1 MLEIFE
7 TIISAMLLGIV
18 LIYGW
23 YKLSN
28 EKINFKNYKLY
39 IVYIIFII
47 TSVINGSMSN
57 IFVKLIILL
66 FIWMLLYYYLFKRTF
81 REGIIVIIET
91 QIIVIL
97 LEALVLMV
105 LMSVF
110 RIKYEI
116 INTNSF
122 LKLAPNFVMFILI
135 YCVFLFKFPVTIK
148 NKILNLIDKLN
159 SKTVVLFLILLML
172 CINISLAIIYYE
184 NTTILIMF
192 IEFSIL
198 AIYTIITILILKEK
212 NQKELYKQE
221 NIAQSKILQDYVGML
236 DHQKALNHENK
247 NQLIMINGMAKDNQ
261 TDDIIKYTETA
272 LGEKKEDDTAL
283 YKKVKRIPLSSLQG
297 LIYQKWLVMKNEKIE
312 FKLVLPRRMKD
323 IDFTKLDMK
332 TNMDLCKIVGVFI
345 DNAIEEVTKL
355 GNKHIEFELYLKGK
369 DMYIM
374 VMNNYGSL
382 VEDMDEAGKTSKGEG
397 HGYGLSLVKEII
409 KKNKR
414 LRNER
419 GIMGNQFQ
427 QFVVIT
433 DMKSDSEK

>member
-184 NTTILIMF
+184 NTTVLIMF
-192 IEFSIL
+192 VEFAIL

-221 NIAQSKILQDYVGML
+221 NIAQSKVLQDYVGML
-236 DHQKALNHENK
+236 DHQKAMNHENK
-247 NQLIMINGMAKDNQ
+247 NQLIIINGMAKENQ
-261 TDDIIKYTETA
+261 TEDIIKYTETA
-272 LGEKKEDDTAL
+272 IGEKKEDDRGL
-283 YKKVKRIPLSSLQG
+283 YKKVKRIPVSSLQG

-312 FKLVLPRRMKD
+312 FKLVLPKRMKD

-332 TNMDLCKIVGVFI
+332 TNMDLCKIIGVFI
-345 DNAIEEVTKL
+345 DNAIQEVIKL
-355 GNKHIEFELYLKGK
+355 ENKHIEFEIYLKGK

-382 VEDMDEAGKTSKGEG
+382 VEDMDTAGKTSKGEG

-419 GIMGNQFQ
+419 AIMGNQFQ
-427 QFVVIT
+427 QFAIVT